1 MFRMLLVIM
10 CLLLSCERHS
20 PFSPSEIDTQTTL
33 SRTSSR
39 DTYEGYTLYTS
50 EPNYTTYLIDNDL
63 NVINSW
69 VSDCQPASMA
79 YLLPDHTLLYP
90 CKQDNVVLPNVAASG
105 GRIIKYDW
113 DGKEQLKQKFVKPTG
128 ENKKLIFVTKL

>member
-1 MFRMLLVIM
+1 LFAHYE
-10 CLLLSCERHS
+10 SNNH
-20 PFSPSEIDTQTTL
+20 
-33 SRTSSR
+33 TSLNRSSSS
-39 DTYEGYTLYTS
+39 TPYEGYTLYTS

-90 CKQDNVVLPNVAASG
+90 CKQENVVLPNVAASG

-113 DGKEQLKQKFVKPTG
+113 DGTILWG
-128 ENKKLIFVTKL
+128 LDM